1 MKEYGA
7 TLIITI
13 GVITLLTTG
22 VFSGAIYSFVCRV
35 IKDLVN
41 DALSRLNTQLQEVH
55 ERYCDAE
62 RLTCTRKCSKRR
74 TGSEL
79 ISFKLEQVGMTAWQ
93 EEQKRIEENTKAVE
107 EANKEAAESVENDLK
122 VSFPDGV
129 KTKTVTVEGVDAH
142 GKPMQETYEVPSQ
155 SHLKEMRESGID
167 NNNEPKE

>member
-35 IKDLVN
+35 VKDFIDDV
-41 DALSRLNTQLQEVH
+41 LSRLYTQLNEMH
-55 ERYCDAE
+55 EKYCEAE

-93 EEQKRIEENTKAVE
+93 AEQKRIDENTKAVE
-107 EANKEAAESVENDLK
+107 ESNKEAAESAA
-122 VSFPDGV
+122 S
-129 KTKTVTVEGVDAH
+129 TVTLPVST
-142 GKPMQETYEVPSQ
+142 KPAGATIAAVKDPAPIKFNDMEDNDNEQ
-155 SHLKEMRESGID
+155 KEKDRE
-167 NNNEPKE
+167 